1 MALYKEKS
9 LRESLSNS
17 VIEPQK
23 IKNSVPTPNAEKVK
37 QEEAKVPVK
46 PKKSAE
52 DKENRSE
59 FFNNTSKVET
69 PSKSK
74 PIAMKPSPQTFENFE
89 KEVPKRAPSILFE
102 EVKDATVS
110 LPHAVQIAKNE
121 KSSIASMSGSQL
133 MAFVKAEIAESVRD
147 ALH

>member
-17 VIEPQK
+17 VVEPQK
-23 IKNSVPTPNAEKVK
+23 IKISVPTPTAEK
-37 QEEAKVPVK
+37 EEAKVPIK

-69 PSKSK
+69 PLKPK
-74 PIAMKPSPQTFENFE
+74 PIAMKLTP
-89 KEVPKRAPSILFE
+89 
-102 EVKDATVS
+102 
-110 LPHAVQIAKNE
+110 
-121 KSSIASMSGSQL
+121 
-133 MAFVKAEIAESVRD
+133 
-147 ALH
+147 

>member
-9 LRESLSNS
+9 FRESLSNS

-23 IKNSVPTPNAEKVK
+23 IMNSVPTPTAEKVK

-52 DKENRSE
+52 DKENRNE

-69 PSKSK
+69 PLKPK
-74 PIAMKPSPQTFENFE
+74 PIAMKPSP
-89 KEVPKRAPSILFE
+89 
-102 EVKDATVS
+102 
-110 LPHAVQIAKNE
+110 
-121 KSSIASMSGSQL
+121 
-133 MAFVKAEIAESVRD
+133 
-147 ALH
+147 